1 MNYDSARD
9 INAHIHRIGRTGRAG
24 TCILNVYVAFLTLLS
39 YAGSQDGVAYS
50 LITKKEVNFAGH
62 LVTNLEGAKQ
72 IVPPPLLE
80 IAAQVR
86 DIKASPL
93 V

>member
-1 MNYDSARD
+1 MHAECL
-9 INAHIHRIGRTGRAG
+9 RIS
-24 TCILNVYVAFLTLLS
+24 IVPHSAFLKS
-39 YAGSQDGVAYS
+39 GSQDGVAYS

-80 IAAQVR
+80 IASQVR
-86 DIKASPL
+86 DIKPP
-93 V
+93 